1 MQTQIK
7 LKKWG
12 NSLAIRVP
20 NSMVK
25 KLELSENQ
33 SLELSTKKNDILI
46 KKSPKRQDFLEWFLN
61 SPAKNIGVE
70 LDLNRDKSPNRS
82 VEL

>member
-46 KKSPKRQDFLEWFLN
+46 KKSPTKTRFFRVVFKL
-61 SPAKNIGVE
+61 SC
-70 LDLNRDKSPNRS
+70 
-82 VEL
+82 